1 MISGREWVHIT
12 RLVAPKINS
21 VCAGICCIRNK
32 ASCRLINSHTA
43 ILHIISPSLSSWSLY
58 LKNKSFPTRRES
70 SEQPVKWE
78 GFGTRLTSRGTKHW
92 FCNLVVRS
100 ICAQGS
106 LTDTQ
111 CNTPPVQYI
120 SSAMHLQCNT
130 SPVQYTS
137 SAIHLQCNTP
147 PTQCAP
153 PRGENNLRRFV
164 SRREGRNL

>member
-32 ASCRLINSHTA
+32 ASCRLINSHTT
-43 ILHIISPSLSSWSLY
+43 IPHNISPSLGSTIPFFLKISLFRQEERARSNRWSGKGLGPVSRLEGRSIDFATLSSDQSA
-58 LKNKSFPTRRES
+58 PR
-70 SEQPVKWE
+70 
-78 GFGTRLTSRGTKHW
+78 
-92 FCNLVVRS
+92 VRS
-100 ICAQGS
+100 LI
-106 LTDTQ
+106 
-111 CNTPPVQYI
+111 P
-120 SSAMHLQCNT
+120 
-130 SPVQYTS
+130 

-164 SRREGRNL
+164 SRRDGRTF

>member
-58 LKNKSFPTRRES
+58 LKISLFRQEERAGSNRWSGKGLGPVSRLGERSIDFATLS
-70 SEQPVKWE
+70 SDQSAP
-78 GFGTRLTSRGTKHW
+78 R
-92 FCNLVVRS
+92 VRS
-100 ICAQGS
+100 LI
-106 LTDTQ
+106 
-111 CNTPPVQYI
+111 P
-120 SSAMHLQCNT
+120 SAIHLQCNT
-130 SPVQYTS
+130 SPVQCTS

-147 PTQCAP
+147 PVQYTSNTM
-153 PRGENNLRRFV
+153 RST
-164 SRREGRNL
+164 SRWE